1 MDRLLIIA
9 PQGRDAQV
17 IEAQLA
23 SAYIHCTIA
32 TPQELVAAIK
42 RSNLSAAIITND
54 ALGDTD
60 LLATSAV
67 LAAQPTWSDCPFIVL
82 ATRST
87 VAYSVARATTALGNV
102 TVLECPLHPSAL
114 ISAARAALRAR
125 ERQLKA
131 RAYLEAR
138 QVAEEQVRGLA
149 VTLEARVAARTAELT
164 QAIEERATAQ
174 ALLDESLANYRH
186 TIEVSPLVPW
196 TADADGRMISIGRSW
211 LAEPKAT
218 LAQTLVN
225 DRSSWLHPDDAETAV
240 AVWVDTVQRGVPY
253 DHLCR
258 ARMPDDQYRWMRFRA
273 APRRAS
279 DGAVLRWYGT
289 VEDVDDQR
297 QSALQ
302 LHQLQSDLIHV
313 SRLSAMGTMAA
324 TIAHELNQPLAAI
337 ANYVRGC
344 RRIVEASASRTQV
357 DLTDALIAADQSA
370 VRAGEIVRRLR
381 DFVTR
386 GDVARRSEH
395 LPTLINE
402 ACGIAMLDAATL
414 GIAYHKRFDPR
425 ATTVS
430 VDRVQLE
437 QVVINLLR
445 NAVEAIG
452 QAKKRII
459 LIETIARED
468 GYCEVAIHDSGAGID
483 AEREA
488 RLFLPFSTSKPV
500 GMGIGLSI
508 SRTIVEAH
516 GGRIW
521 YERPAKGGATF
532 RFTLPIA

>member
-87 VAYSVARATTALGNV
+87 VAYSVARATAALGNV

-218 LAQTLVN
+218 LAQTLFN

-240 AVWVDTVQRGVPY
+240 AVWVDTVQRGVPS

-258 ARMPDDQYRWMRFRA
+258 ARMPDDQYRWM
-273 APRRAS
+273 
-279 DGAVLRWYGT
+279 
-289 VEDVDDQR
+289 
-297 QSALQ
+297 
-302 LHQLQSDLIHV
+302 
-313 SRLSAMGTMAA
+313 SAMGTMAA

-452 QAKKRII
+452 QAKKRIV